1 MANQRRDHVF
11 LNCPFDAGYK
21 PVFDSIVFAVTDL
34 GFVARS
40 AREQDDGGDVRL
52 SKIERIIEECKYGI
66 HDISAVELDP
76 VNNLPRFNM
85 PLELGLFLGCR
96 RFGNAIQRR
105 KVSLILDSHQYR
117 YQVFISDIAG
127 QDIHAHGGQ
136 PENAIREVRQWLA
149 VATTSS
155 IVIVGFETA
164 FRFSVRRHGSSRKKL
179 RSKTCSE

>member
-1 MANQRRDHVF
+1 MTVVMY
-11 LNCPFDAGYK
+11 GYQK
-21 PVFDSIVFAVTDL
+21 SSGL
-34 GFVARS
+34 SRS
-40 AREQDDGGDVRL
+40 ANTVSMIFLLLNSIQSTIFPASTCRL
-52 SKIERIIEECKYGI
+52 S
-66 HDISAVELDP
+66 
-76 VNNLPRFNM
+76 
-85 PLELGLFLGCR
+85 LFLGCR
-96 RFGNAIQRR
+96 RFGNAAQRR
-105 KVSLILDSHQYR
+105 QVSLILDSHPYR